1 MDVSAREAL
10 ARLLVDD
17 SSSDPGAWTRASRRR
32 RSAAHGQAIDFPNAA
47 YSDGHLLREW
57 LVCATTGHQVPSRN
71 QTLIHY
77 QGNYRLASYPDIRIG
92 TI

>member
-1 MDVSAREAL
+1 VLAKRWRDCSLMIPVPIQARGRERRVGA
-10 ARLLVDD
+10 ARRLM
-17 SSSDPGAWTRASRRR
+17 GK
-32 RSAAHGQAIDFPNAA
+32 RSTSTNAA